1 MSAGVAFALL
11 SVAIQVLTL
20 LADRAMGRLD
30 VPMFRAQ
37 VAVEPMYGFPAFFSA
52 PGNPELADMRIR
64 KVLRM
69 ALVASAGRAALTA
82 QVAALAALYFTR
94 EIVDGSNPPY
104 EQLRVTLDIGAFI
117 VVMVFFAWLLM
128 QVAGGQLRPV
138 PPVAPGAGAKERVG
152 GYLRNVR
159 QPRHLTMFATVTF
172 LANLVAVGTAIGA

>member
-30 VPMFRAQ
+30 LPMFRAQ
-37 VAVEPMYGFPAFFSA
+37 LAEEPMYEFPSFFSA
-52 PGNPELADMRIR
+52 PSNPQLADVRTR

-82 QVAALAALYFTR
+82 QVAAAAALYFTR
-94 EIVDGSNPPY
+94 EIVDGSDPPY
-104 EQLRVTLDIGAFI
+104 EQLRVALDIGAFI
-117 VVMVFFAWLLM
+117 VVAVFFGWLLM

-138 PPVAPGAGAKERVG
+138 PLAAPGAGVGERLG
-152 GYLRNVR
+152 GYFHNLR
-159 QPRHLTMFATVTF
+159 QPRHLTLFATVTF
-172 LANLVAVGTAIGA
+172 LANLVAVGTAMGA